1 MPSAGKPKLLDQV
14 RDIIGRKQFL
24 HALMFVSRTSRIV
37 LIVSIIVGIT
47 AVIIIAPHLYF
58 QFGRFAAGLPQQ
70 YLTFDPDSYLADV
83 PQRSAGAIVLITAGE
98 FALGVLAVWLLYGV
112 ICFIRGGSSSKP
124 SSTS

>member
-1 MPSAGKPKLLDQV
+1 MGLIRLKFGDGKNKIAAMSHSVVKMPSAGKPKLLDQV

-24 HALMFVSRTSRIV
+24 HALMFVSPTSRIV
-37 LIVSIIVGIT
+37 LIVSIIVGVT
-47 AVIIIAPHLYF
+47 TVI
-58 QFGRFAAGLPQQ
+58 
-70 YLTFDPDSYLADV
+70 
-83 PQRSAGAIVLITAGE
+83 ITAGK